1 MILNLILPLGLIF
14 SWLIYL
20 LKNDLLEIIY
30 CLPIL
35 LLIPYSFLVSKIK
48 RIRVMK
54 KLSPFDTP
62 ITHGY
67 IERGLNPNFA
77 IIAERDKGSYKLYY
91 NGNKKNQSIVS
102 VRSFLSENTKQSSD
116 ISHYIQLQLE
126 KELISYAPHKGATN
140 WGQAEYAQNIL
151 DDMIANGVKTH

>member
-1 MILNLILPLGLIF
+1 MILNLLPIF
-14 SWLIYL
+14 L
-20 LKNDLLEIIY
+20 LVLWFTYVFKNYEYEIIY

-35 LLIPYSFLVSKIK
+35 LLIPYLFLVSKI
-48 RIRVMK
+48 RSIRVMK

-62 ITHGY
+62 ITNGY

-77 IIAERDKGSYKLYY
+77 IIAERAKGSYKLYF
-91 NGNKKNQSIVS
+91 NGNKKNQHIVS
-102 VRSFLSENTKQSSD
+102 VQSFLSMNTKQSKD

-126 KELISYAPHKGATN
+126 KELISYAPYKGATM

-151 DDMIANGVKTH
+151 DDMIANGVETH

>member
-1 MILNLILPLGLIF
+1 MILNLLPIF
-14 SWLIYL
+14 L
-20 LKNDLLEIIY
+20 LVLWFTYVFKNYEYEIIY

-35 LLIPYSFLVSKIK
+35 LLFPYFFLVSKI
-48 RIRVMK
+48 RSIRVMK

-62 ITHGY
+62 ITNGY

-77 IIAERDKGSYKLYY
+77 IIAERAKGSYKLYF
-91 NGNKKNQSIVS
+91 NGNKKNQHIVS
-102 VRSFLSENTKQSSD
+102 VQSFLSMNTKQSKD

-126 KELISYAPHKGATN
+126 KELISYAPYKGATM

-151 DDMIANGVKTH
+151 DDMIANGVETH